1 MQAQSS
7 PPWQRWRTSWRV
19 PEVRRGARI
28 GIDVG
33 SVRIGVA
40 RCDPSGMLATPVA
53 TLKRTPREDQIAE
66 ITEIVTEAE
75 AIEVVV
81 GLPRSLSGAEGRAA
95 KDVLAYASRLAHA
108 VRPVPVRLVDER
120 LTTVTAH
127 QALTRSGRSGRTQ
140 RQVVDQV
147 AAVLILQNALDT
159 ERGTGSPAGTLL
171 ETDRGGEE
179 EIP

>member
-1 MQAQSS
+1 
-7 PPWQRWRTSWRV
+7 V
-19 PEVRRGARI
+19 PEVQVRRGVRI
-28 GIDVG
+28 GLDIG
-33 SVRIGVA
+33 TVRIGVA
-40 RCDPSGMLATPVA
+40 RSDPSGLLATPVA
-53 TLKRTPREDQIAE
+53 TLQRSRREDQVAE
-66 ITEIVTEAE
+66 ITEIVREAE

-95 KDVLAYASRLAHA
+95 QEVLAYASTLAHA

-159 ERGTGSPAGTLL
+159 ERSTGSPAGEPI

>member
-1 MQAQSS
+1 M
-7 PPWQRWRTSWRV
+7 
-19 PEVRRGARI
+19 PEVRRGTRI
-28 GIDVG
+28 GLDIG

-40 RCDPSGMLATPVA
+40 RSDPSGLLATPVA
-53 TLKRTPREDQIAE
+53 TLQRSRRDDQIEEIAE
-66 ITEIVTEAE
+66 IVREAE

-81 GLPRSLSGAEGRAA
+81 GLPRSLSGAEGRSAQH
-95 KDVLAYASRLAHA
+95 VLAYAAHLAHA

-127 QALTRSGRSGRTQ
+127 QALTRSGRSGRSQ

-147 AAVLILQNALDT
+147 AAVLILQNALDF
-159 ERGTGSPAGTLL
+159 ERSTGRPAGELL
-171 ETDRGGEE
+171 EPDRGGEE